1 MVYVNSKKFA
11 CESCIKGHRS
21 SSCTHTDRPLFEVKK
36 KGRPVSQCTKCR
48 ELRQSRKVHSKC
60 TCNPVGDSPTPAELV
75 RVLSGSKSRRFIPI
89 VPALPNGLKDVLQA
103 SGIHSYA
110 PADARQRVA
119 SLLNPC
125 SCKSVWRCKCR
136 ESNPSGSKHERNSD
150 ALVLPAAMCCGE
162 ASASSSATPGA
173 PMMHRSFRQSSP
185 TMSSNKRPNH
195 DSVITPGPDL
205 PPIYLDVAPASTPLI
220 PTFPTM
226 PPLSTI
232 ASLAGSGCTCGVQ
245 CACPGCLEHRGAEH
259 ASKDRKDC
267 ANGCGTCVDHSIGI
281 ALPNSEPGTNYLDKF
296 FARAAALPAPP
307 ANRKMGVGMDLD
319 PMNVTVYPDAA
330 RDAGERGV
338 AFGLVNLPKL
348 ECCSGRCECPNGTC
362 GCGKFCSGRCV
373 EHEDENTRKQ
383 GIIVAPEAA
392 PLVQGTLVKAGSP
405 VSRSCCAG

>member
-1 MVYVNSKKFA
+1 
-11 CESCIKGHRS
+11 
-21 SSCTHTDRPLFEVKK
+21 
-36 KGRPVSQCTKCR
+36 
-48 ELRQSRKVHSKC
+48 
-60 TCNPVGDSPTPAELV
+60 
-75 RVLSGSKSRRFIPI
+75 
-89 VPALPNGLKDVLQA
+89 
-103 SGIHSYA
+103 
-110 PADARQRVA
+110 
-119 SLLNPC
+119 
-125 SCKSVWRCKCR
+125 
-136 ESNPSGSKHERNSD
+136 
-150 ALVLPAAMCCGE
+150 
-162 ASASSSATPGA
+162 
-173 PMMHRSFRQSSP
+173 
-185 TMSSNKRPNH
+185 
-195 DSVITPGPDL
+195 
-205 PPIYLDVAPASTPLI
+205 
-220 PTFPTM
+220 M

>member
-1 MVYVNSKKFA
+1 
-11 CESCIKGHRS
+11 
-21 SSCTHTDRPLFEVKK
+21 
-36 KGRPVSQCTKCR
+36 
-48 ELRQSRKVHSKC
+48 
-60 TCNPVGDSPTPAELV
+60 
-75 RVLSGSKSRRFIPI
+75 
-89 VPALPNGLKDVLQA
+89 
-103 SGIHSYA
+103 
-110 PADARQRVA
+110 
-119 SLLNPC
+119 
-125 SCKSVWRCKCR
+125 
-136 ESNPSGSKHERNSD
+136 
-150 ALVLPAAMCCGE
+150 
-162 ASASSSATPGA
+162 
-173 PMMHRSFRQSSP
+173 
-185 TMSSNKRPNH
+185 
-195 DSVITPGPDL
+195 
-205 PPIYLDVAPASTPLI
+205 
-220 PTFPTM
+220 M

-392 PLVQGTLVKAGSP
+392 PLVQGTLMKAGSP